1 MEGFLHF
8 KIPMWL
14 RRVITRGVA
23 LIPVIAIAVLYGG
36 NEHHLD
42 ALITGTQVF
51 LSVVLPFSM
60 APLLYFTSSKKIMGQ
75 FVNKKSVT
83 VIGWLCFIV
92 LTVINIWLVLEQMGQ
107 WFG

>member
-1 MEGFLHF
+1 
-8 KIPMWL
+8 
-14 RRVITRGVA
+14 
-23 LIPVIAIAVLYGG
+23 
-36 NEHHLD
+36 
-42 ALITGTQVF
+42 
-51 LSVVLPFSM
+51 LPFSM